1 MANIEIG
8 PLTDRLA
15 DDEITELKARM
26 ERMGAPKLPE
36 GDDKE
41 VASVGDGLDD
51 DVLVEFLDRLDGH
64 DVAAE
69 IYLPVE
75 FEGSIEVA
83 DLRVG
88 SGPAL
93 LEVLEELK
101 DELTSEGEDEDEDE
115 EAEDED
121 EDRRIHGRELRR
133 AWKMFNDGALA
144 ALERQLPL
152 HIRAS

>member
-8 PLTDRLA
+8 PLTDRLG
-15 DDEITELKARM
+15 DDEIAELKARM

-101 DELTSEGEDEDEDE
+101 DELTSEADE
-115 EAEDED
+115 EEEEEDDED

-133 AWKMFNDGALA
+133 AWKLFNEGALA

-152 HIRAS
+152 HIRAA

>member
-8 PLTDRLA
+8 PLTDRLG
-15 DDEITELKARM
+15 DDEIAELKTRM
-26 ERMGAPKLPE
+26 ERMGAPKLPD

-101 DELTSEGEDEDEDE
+101 DELTSEGDEDEDDE
-115 EAEDED
+115 ED

-133 AWKMFNDGALA
+133 AWKLFNEGALA

>member
-1 MANIEIG
+1 MAHIEIG
-8 PLTDRLA
+8 PLTDRLG
-15 DDEITELKARM
+15 DDEIVELKTRM
-26 ERMGAPKLPE
+26 ERLGAPKLPE
-36 GDDKE
+36 ADDKE
-41 VASVGDGLDD
+41 VATVGEDLDD

-75 FEGSIEVA
+75 FEGSIEIA

-101 DELTSEGEDEDEDE
+101 DELVSEDEDEDE
-115 EAEDED
+115 DEDPDEDED

-133 AWKMFNDGALA
+133 AWKLFNDGALA
-144 ALERQLPL
+144 ALEKQLPL
-152 HIRAS
+152 HIRA

>member
-8 PLTDRLA
+8 PLTDRLS
-15 DDEITELKARM
+15 DDEIADLTARM
-26 ERMGAPKLPE
+26 ERMGAPKLPD

-41 VASVGDGLDD
+41 VASVGEGLDD

-101 DELTSEGEDEDEDE
+101 DELTSEGDEDEDE
-115 EAEDED
+115 EEEDED

>member
-1 MANIEIG
+1 MADIEIG
-8 PLTDRLA
+8 PLTDRLG
-15 DDEITELKARM
+15 DDEIAELKTRM
-26 ERMGAPKLPE
+26 EKMGAPKLPD

-101 DELTSEGEDEDEDE
+101 DELTSESEEEDE
-115 EAEDED
+115 EEDED

-133 AWKMFNDGALA
+133 AWKLFYEGAQA
-144 ALERQLPL
+144 AIDKQLPL
-152 HIRAS
+152 HIRA